1 MADNN
6 IQQIDSLLLTLQD
19 VLRLKFELESE
30 IESLPENLKTQKEEL
45 AEANKKFLELN
56 EKYTK
61 AKEDAASNSIRYD
74 EAFQTRTNAEKMMD
88 TISTQREY
96 EALSKQIDEAKIK
109 ETGLLKARNAATA
122 LVEELK
128 AQLDAQSKVCDEIK
142 ADVDAKSAEIDSI
155 ILEKKEQIA
164 ELDRRCLQ
172 VKEQGISDEIYAKF
186 CNIVKNKKGV
196 GIVAIHGQV
205 CQGCHMVLPVQ
216 FVNDVRMGNTT
227 EYCPY
232 CSRILYYEESEDSN
246 IDYSVD
252 SFGEDSDDESF
263 ADVVDTE
270 DFDDLL

>member
-172 VKEQGISDEIYAKF
+172 GKEQGISDEIYAKF

-263 ADVVDTE
+263 ADVVDTG

>member
-109 ETGLLKARNAATA
+109 ETGLLKARNTATA

-263 ADVVDTE
+263 ADVVDTG

>member
-172 VKEQGISDEIYAKF
+172 VKEQGISDEIYAKY

-196 GIVAIHGQV
+196 GIVEIHGQV

-263 ADVVDTE
+263 ADVVDTG

>member
-6 IQQIDSLLLTLQD
+6 LQQIDSLLLTLQD

-263 ADVVDTE
+263 ADVVDTG

>member
-109 ETGLLKARNAATA
+109 ETGLLKARNTATA

-216 FVNDVRMGNTT
+216 FVNDLRMGNTT

-263 ADVVDTE
+263 ADVVDTG

>member
-109 ETGLLKARNAATA
+109 ETGLLKARNAANA

-263 ADVVDTE
+263 ADVVDTG

>member
-252 SFGEDSDDESF
+252 SFSEDSDDESF
-263 ADVVDTE
+263 ADVVDTG